1 MNVTNITICNVLDIN
16 FSKNTVKVQLDKEI
30 KEVSFAYF
38 GLQSDLTV
46 GTEESPNYT
55 AAVILQGNVPAFALV
70 FPKKSVMRDLS
81 VRDFKCCIM
90 T

>member
-1 MNVTNITICNVLDIN
+1 MNVTDITICNVLNID
-16 FSKNTVKVQLDKEI
+16 FSKNTVKVKLDKEI

-38 GLQSDLTV
+38 GLQSDLIDETK
-46 GTEESPNYT
+46 YT

-70 FPKKSVMRDLS
+70 FPKKSKMRELS
-81 VRDFKCCIM
+81 IRDFKCCIM